1 MTRNSVAAK
10 KEEKMENE
18 TALSVQPERGPESL
32 VSILSRMSTN
42 PNFNAE
48 SFSVLIAAAERERLD
63 ARKAEFATALHAI
76 KSMGLRAHKRKQ
88 AKNSKYAPLE
98 DIDDLLAPHLRKHG
112 LTFSFDC
119 PSINGSMMN
128 VVMHISHINGYS
140 EPRSLPM
147 PVDDIGTNKDGKRLR
162 PVIQDHGSTMTY
174 SQRTLLKMGFGVIE
188 TDEDDDG
195 QLGEGSNPISQDEAD
210 TMRSKMTE
218 HGFTGDDKRRVGN
231 FAAQL
236 QGIEFT
242 TAFRFDM
249 VRKCDYAAVMLL
261 IEDMKP

>member
-1 MTRNSVAAK
+1 
-10 KEEKMENE
+10 MENE
-18 TALSVQPERGPESL
+18 TALSVQQPAPESL

-42 PNFNAE
+42 PAFNPE
-48 SFSVLIAAAERERLD
+48 SFKILIEAAERERLD

-119 PSINGSMMN
+119 PSITAGGMMN
-128 VVMHISHINGYS
+128 VVMHISHVNGYS

-147 PVDDIGTNKDGKRLR
+147 PVDDIGSNKDGKRLR
-162 PVIQDHGSTMTY
+162 PLIQDHGSTMTY

-195 QLGEGSNPISQDEAD
+195 EQGEGASPISQDQAD
-210 TMRSKMTE
+210 TLRSKYE
-218 HGFTGDDKRRVGN
+218 EYGFSADDKRRVGN
-231 FAAQL
+231 FAARL
-236 QGIEFT
+236 QGLEKISKSEQI
-242 TAFRFDM
+242 
-249 VRKCDYAAVMLL
+249 RKCDYAAVMSL
-261 IEDMKP
+261 IEEMRPK